1 MQVPG
6 TSDALDETMDIRIR
20 LGVLEQTLIRI
31 AQEIEPAFECPE
43 VSFVALHR
51 VACLARRSLADR

>member
-1 MQVPG
+1 MQGRDERATDFDRLRTRVCFLEE
-6 TSDALDETMDIRIR
+6 ALARISR
-20 LGVLEQTLIRI
+20 EL
-31 AQEIEPAFECPE
+31 EPALECPE